1 MNKTT
6 KIDILAYASQ
16 PDKNYNYFGDI
27 VEYKGKRYFVDLSE
41 ERVEFLGIV
50 KEELCRMPE
59 SNKDKFIED
68 VKVLLSGNI
77 VDKNTVDYLSFK
89 IGRLFVQY
97 LDQYLMDMGNA
108 ERGDT

>member
-1 MNKTT
+1 
-6 KIDILAYASQ
+6 
-16 PDKNYNYFGDI
+16 
-27 VEYKGKRYFVDLSE
+27 
-41 ERVEFLGIV
+41 
-50 KEELCRMPE
+50 MPE

-77 VDKNTVDYLSFK
+77 ADKNTVDYLSFK

-108 ERGDT
+108 ERGYVMTPDELKAALNNNANDILKHLIGGGDNESD